1 MPIQTIL
8 PDLDEEEKDILEPE
22 NILEI
27 KTNSLLNRVII
38 EYLVKWKNLPVEDS
52 MCKDE
57 SFIDKYLHLITY
69 LGKHLFEGDQ
79 HVNP

>member
-8 PDLDEEEKDILEPE
+8 PDLDEEEKVILEPE

-38 EYLVKWKNLPVEDS
+38 EYLMKWKNLPVEDS
-52 MCKDE
+52 TYKDD
-57 SFIDKYLHLITY
+57 SLIHKDLHLTMC
-69 LGKHLFEGDQ
+69 L
-79 HVNP
+79 

>member
-8 PDLDEEEKDILEPE
+8 PDLDEEEKVILEPE
-22 NILEI
+22 KILEI

-52 MCKDE
+52 TCKDD
-57 SFIDKYLHLITY
+57 SLIHKDLHLTMC
-69 LGKHLFEGDQ
+69 LWEHMFESDQ
-79 HVNP
+79 HVKP